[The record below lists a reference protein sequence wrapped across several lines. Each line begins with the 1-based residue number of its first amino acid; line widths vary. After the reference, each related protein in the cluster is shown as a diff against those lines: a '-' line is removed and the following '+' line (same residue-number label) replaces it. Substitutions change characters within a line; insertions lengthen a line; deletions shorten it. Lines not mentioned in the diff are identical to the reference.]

1 MKILVVAG
9 SNPIYKFGNPIFLD
23 LAIQIK
29 KLLLEEHTTSIAVDI
44 WDEKVR
50 HFTNKR
56 KKNRNFLTF
65 LSQYLIKLYEIAFLQ
80 QKYIRRSK
88 KRHENFNQNVDIYSG
103 INSLTFKEILLQ
115 EKFDV
120 IICLGTSIVK
130 KDILEASDFKFLNLH
145 PGVLPQYR
153 GIGNFWAVLN
163 NDFENIG
170 ISLHWMNEKIDD
182 GKIISIVKI
191 PKKFKSLWD
200 MNIMAFEAG
209 VVEIANLINKYQLFN
224 SNIRPHLPSKYYGW
238 YGLKEYLY
246 FKKILKKNY
255 EI

>member
-80 QKYIRRSK
+80 QKYTPPQQWPIHESLRGTTNSSK
-88 KRHENFNQNVDIYSG
+88 
-103 INSLTFKEILLQ
+103 L
-115 EKFDV
+115 
-120 IICLGTSIVK
+120 
-130 KDILEASDFKFLNLH
+130 A
-145 PGVLPQYR
+145 
-153 GIGNFWAVLN
+153 
-163 NDFENIG
+163 
-170 ISLHWMNEKIDD
+170 
-182 GKIISIVKI
+182 
-191 PKKFKSLWD
+191 
-200 MNIMAFEAG
+200 
-209 VVEIANLINKYQLFN
+209 
-224 SNIRPHLPSKYYGW
+224 
-238 YGLKEYLY
+238 
-246 FKKILKKNY
+246 
-255 EI
+255 